1 MSKPLSKTAFLVA
14 AAVAAATALPAMA
27 EDAMKHDGMMQG
39 DEGGKNMGAAKP
51 GKKEKCY
58 GINEAGKNDCATR
71 AHSCAGEAKEAHDP
85 ASWVFVPKGSCE
97 TAGGSL
103 KPKEG

>member
-1 MSKPLSKTAFLVA
+1 MHKPLSKTAFLVA
-14 AAVAAATALPAMA
+14 AAVAASLAMPALAA
-27 EDAMKHDGMMQG
+27 EDMKEDM
-39 DEGGKNMGAAKP
+39 KNTGAAKP

-85 ASWVFVPKGSCE
+85 NSWVFAPAGTCE
-97 TAGGSL
+97 KSGGSL
-103 KPKEG
+103 TPKKEG